1 MLSRTKR
8 HIKNTIKWGFFWGG
22 GVVVSVNIFSDN
34 SLFFLTLVYE
44 KGIFVGIF
52 SFIIR
57 IKQG

>member
-8 HIKNTIKWGFFWGG
+8 HIKNTIKCFWGG

-57 IKQG
+57 IKKG

>member
-8 HIKNTIKWGFFWGG
+8 HIKNTIKCFGG
-22 GVVVSVNIFSDN
+22 GGLWFQLIFF
-34 SLFFLTLVYE
+34 LIILCFFLTLVYE

-57 IKQG
+57 IKKG

>member
-1 MLSRTKR
+1 MLLL
-8 HIKNTIKWGFFWGG
+8 KNGRPRDTGKAKYIFT
-22 GVVVSVNIFSDN
+22 IFSDN

-57 IKQG
+57 IKKG

>member
-8 HIKNTIKWGFFWGG
+8 HIKNTIKCFGG

-57 IKQG
+57 IKKG

>member
-8 HIKNTIKWGFFWGG
+8 HIKNTIKCFGG
-22 GVVVSVNIFSDN
+22 GVSVNIFSDN

-57 IKQG
+57 IKKG